1 MKYFMLLWLCINDP
15 FTSLENTCVQE
26 IMPTVY
32 DTLQE
37 CAIDAERT
45 YNMMKADKLYLTT
58 FCSKKD
64 LTAI

>member
-1 MKYFMLLWLCINDP
+1 MLLWLCINDP

-45 YNMMKADKLYLTT
+45 YNTMKADKLYLTT

>member
-1 MKYFMLLWLCINDP
+1 
-15 FTSLENTCVQE
+15 
-26 IMPTVY
+26 MPTVY

>member
-1 MKYFMLLWLCINDP
+1 MLLWLCVNDP

-26 IMPTVY
+26 IMPETY

-37 CAIDAERT
+37 CAMAAGQT
-45 YNMMKADKLYLTT
+45 YESMKADRLYLTT

-64 LTAI
+64 LTSI

>member
-1 MKYFMLLWLCINDP
+1 MKYFMLLWLCVNDP
-15 FTSLENTCVQE
+15 FTSLENTCIEEV
-26 IMPTVY
+26 MPETF

-37 CAIDAERT
+37 CAFVAEQT
-45 YNMMKADKLYLTT
+45 YNMMKADRLYLTT